1 METCSVARD
10 YPILSRSLHWTQN
23 IGRLYFSSMEMDLR
37 ERVDQLGNASLTES
51 IIHEEKNMNVN
62 PIVGI
67 AIWIGS
73 SYDPSIQ
80 NRLKPI
86 VLLIGHCLI

>member
-1 METCSVARD
+1 METCSVARI

-23 IGRLYFSSMEMDLR
+23 SGRLYCSSMDVDLR

-51 IIHEEKNMNVN
+51 IIQDEKDMNIYSV
-62 PIVGI
+62 IGI
-67 AIWIGS
+67 AIWIRS

-86 VLLIGHCLI
+86 VLLIGHC